1 MLSSIEFWIQ
11 NTYWNFFNQLPN
23 MMFIP
28 MLVLLE
34 LPLMI
39 MGIVG
44 CLRWY
49 QKRYLQE
56 QAEALNSASVFPRRT
71 PKVSCIITC
80 YAEGD
85 AIIKTIDTLA
95 EQVYDGNIEII
106 AVVDGASVNADTY
119 AAALSCRAGFAQ
131 YENRE
136 FVILPKWQRGGRVST
151 LNAGLA
157 NSTGDIVI
165 NVDGDTSFDNT
176 MVREMVRLFDDP
188 NVPAAGGALRARNHS
203 DNLLCK
209 MQGIEYL
216 LSMQTI
222 KNGLA
227 EWNLLNN
234 ISGAFGAFRRDF
246 LRHIGGWDTHT
257 AEDLDLTVRIKT
269 YFQRHPN
276 LRLGFAPLAVGHTD
290 VPASFKDL
298 LMQRLRWDGDLL
310 FLYLRKHYKS
320 LSPDLMGTKSFI
332 YTLIY
337 GVGQNVV
344 LPIVVLLYTIWLL
357 VSYPIVFFIALMAF
371 LYGLYVFTAGLL
383 FIVHMVLIS
392 ERPKEDVWFI
402 LYLPLFPLY
411 TMLMRFWCVFCLLN
425 EVLRRG
431 HEESSMAPWWVLKRG
446 HKF

>member
-1 MLSSIEFWIQ
+1 MWPSIEFWFL
-11 NTYWNFFNQLPN
+11 NTGYNFINQFPN
-23 MMFIP
+23 MIFIP
-28 MLVLLE
+28 MMVLLE
-34 LPLMI
+34 FPLM
-39 MGIVG
+39 MLGIIG
-44 CLRWY
+44 CLRWH
-49 QKRYLQE
+49 QRRYSPSFSIH
-56 QAEALNSASVFPRRT
+56 ARHT
-71 PKVSCIITC
+71 PKVSCVITC
-80 YAEGD
+80 YSEGD

-95 EQVYDGNIEII
+95 EQIYPGEIEII
-106 AVVDGASVNADTY
+106 AVVDGASVNEATY
-119 AAALSCRAGFAQ
+119 QAALSCQ
-131 YENRE
+131 YKYRDHRNRE
-136 FVILPKWQRGGRVST
+136 LVILPKWQRGGRVST

-157 NSTGDIVI
+157 NASGEILI

-176 MVREMVRLFDDP
+176 MVQEMVKQFDDP

-222 KNGLA
+222 KNGLS

-257 AEDLDLTVRIKT
+257 AEDLDLTVRIKS
-269 YFQRHPN
+269 YFSRHKN
-276 LRLGFAPLAVGHTD
+276 MRLGFAPLAVGHTD

-298 LMQRLRWDGDLL
+298 FLQRLRWDGDLL

-320 LSPDLMGTKSFI
+320 LSPHLLGTKTFI

-337 GVGQNVV
+337 GVGQNIV
-344 LPIVVLLYTIWLL
+344 LPVIVLLYSIWT
-357 VSYPIVFFIALMAF
+357 FIAYPLEYFLALWMF
-371 LYGLYVFTAGLL
+371 LYMLYVFTSGILFLCHMLL
-383 FIVHMVLIS
+383 VS
-392 ERPKEDVWFI
+392 ERPRADLMMLPF
-402 LYLPLFPLY
+402 LPLFPIY
-411 TMLMRFWCVFCLLN
+411 TMVMRFWCVFCLLN

-431 HEESSMAPWWVLKRG
+431 HEESTMAPWWVLKRG